1 MQSPRRRVLN
11 IYIYHMYIIYD
22 IYICILP
29 LETRA
34 WHIRAWS
41 IPAPSTH
48 VAHHAVS
55 LIPFIVMTLAFENNS
70 ICRCYGLSRL
80 YLLFVVVIA
89 LDVSLRRPE
98 LCVGGVVMKV
108 RALRWTCGYGGQR
121 SLFPTRF
128 SSCSSQG
135 CHRYSS
141 LADGGCRWLGYRLRC
156 QPFSSK

>member
-1 MQSPRRRVLN
+1 MN
-11 IYIYHMYIIYD
+11 IYTIYTKYIY
-22 IYICILP
+22 ILP

-34 WHIRAWS
+34 WYIRAWS
-41 IPAPSTH
+41 TPAPSTP
-48 VAHHAVS
+48 VAYHAVS
-55 LIPFIVMTLAFENNS
+55 LIPFIVMTLALEKDS
-70 ICRCYGLSRL
+70 IRRCYGLSRL

-98 LCVGGVVMKV
+98 LCVGRVVMKV
-108 RALRWTCGYGGQR
+108 RALRWTCGSGGQS

-135 CHRYSS
+135 CRRYFS

-156 QPFSSK
+156 QPFSAK